1 MKTPVFALALLTA
14 GTLAFAADN
23 AGLDKSDKEF
33 FEKAA
38 AGGMF
43 EVEAGRLAESKGQS
57 QEVKS
62 YGSML
67 VKDHS
72 AANDELKALA
82 GKKGVTLPTALPKD
96 MQKKI
101 DKLSKEKKF
110 DHEFIEDVGLHD
122 HKKDISLFE
131 KASKNSKDP
140 EIKAFA
146 AKTLPTLQ
154 QHHQQADAL
163 KKSLKDAKKA

>member
-1 MKTPVFALALLTA
+1 MKKLSIALMFAAAA
-14 GTLAFAADN
+14 GVSMAADN
-23 AGLDKSDKEF
+23 AGVDKSDKQF

-43 EVEAGRLAESKGQS
+43 EVEAGKLAESKGQS
-57 QEVKS
+57 AEVKS
-62 YGSML
+62 FGSML

-72 AANDELKALA
+72 AANEELKALA

-96 MQKKI
+96 MQKKL

-131 KASKNSKDP
+131 KTAKNSKDADV
-140 EIKAFA
+140 KAFA
-146 AKTLPTLQ
+146 SKTLPTLQ
-154 QHHQQADAL
+154 QHHQQAETL
-163 KKSLKDAKKA
+163 KKATKGGKA